1 MKNISE
7 QYERLL
13 ENATEVASVCLD
25 MENGTFLLAWSGELI
40 RDLAAAGYVRSAALA
55 VRKLCETVDTEAQ
68 WIGDGEMRKEEKQA
82 WFRLFAE
89 ALMDCVKSAN
99 TIRLSS

>member
-68 WIGDGEMRKEEKQA
+68 WIGYGEMRKGEKQA
-82 WFRLFAE
+82 WFQLFAE
-89 ALMDCVKSAN
+89 ALMDCVKAAN
-99 TIRLSS
+99 TIRSSS

>member
-13 ENATEVASVCLD
+13 ENATEVASVYLD

-55 VRKLCETVDTEAQ
+55 VQKLCETVDTEAR

-82 WFRLFAE
+82 WFQLFAE
-89 ALMDCVKSAN
+89 ALIDCVKSAN
-99 TIRLSS
+99 MKSLSS

>member
-7 QYERLL
+7 QYELLL
-13 ENATEVASVCLD
+13 ESATKVASACLD
-25 MENGTFLLAWSGELI
+25 MENGALLLAWSGELI

-82 WFRLFAE
+82 WFQLFVE
-89 ALMDCVKSAN
+89 ALIDCVKATN
-99 TIRLSS
+99 TIRSSS

>member
-13 ENATEVASVCLD
+13 ESAVEVASACLD
-25 MENGTFLLAWSGELI
+25 MENGVILLAWSGELI
-40 RDLAAAGYVRSAALA
+40 QDLAAAGYVRSAALA
-55 VRKLCETVDTEAQ
+55 MRKLCETVDTEAR
-68 WIGDGEMRKEEKQA
+68 WIGDGEMRKGEKQA
-82 WFRLFAE
+82 WFQLFAE

-99 TIRLSS
+99 TTRSSS